1 MATQGVTAIQKR
13 RTLWQWLKGYTGQ
26 KYMTTALFLA
36 IPVALLI
43 LFTIIPAVNMIIFSF
58 QQRDQLGVNVQW
70 VGFDNYKTLFTDM
83 AYLSTLINSLYYF
96 VGSFIQL
103 GLALFIATLLCSK
116 IKFAGLFKGVIF
128 FPYLMNGV
136 AVALI
141 FQRFFRGDDGGTL
154 NSIIALFGADPV
166 KWLSNGAINNW
177 CLVFASVWRYIG
189 FDILMFI
196 GAIQSIS
203 PDIYEAADLDGANA
217 WQKFWHIIFPGIRTI
232 IALQLILAIKGAAS
246 VFEIPYI
253 ITGGK
258 MGTSTFVIKTI
269 ETGFQYQ
276 KIGLASAMAI
286 VLLFI
291 IILIT
296 MTDNITTTENSG
308 QTSFNMDKYRF
319 KETPK
324 GVRILIDVLKYAVL
338 VIACLIVIVPLV
350 VVLLGSLKS
359 HEDFLTSGAFELPK
373 VVELANF
380 KTAFL
385 QGNVMRGL
393 INTAIILVF
402 SCAGTIITGTM
413 TAFVVQR
420 FTMVF
425 TKLVKNIFLIAALLP
440 NISMQVTVF
449 QVVHALGLYDT
460 LAAPIILYI
469 GTDIVS
475 IYIFIQFLN
484 NISVSLDESAILD
497 GCSYPRV
504 YLSIILPMLRP
515 AIATVLVIKFVS
527 IYNDFYT
534 ANLYMPSDGLQVV
547 STALYKFIGPY
558 GSQWEII
565 FAGVIICIIP
575 TLIIFLSMQK
585 FIYSNLV
592 SGSVKE

>member
-26 KYMTTALFLA
+26 KYMTTVLFLA

-116 IKFAGLFKGVIF
+116 IKLAGLFKGVIF

-232 IALQLILAIKGAAS
+232 IALQLILAIR
-246 VFEIPYI
+246 
-253 ITGGK
+253 
-258 MGTSTFVIKTI
+258 
-269 ETGFQYQ
+269 
-276 KIGLASAMAI
+276 
-286 VLLFI
+286 VLHLY
-291 IILIT
+291 LR
-296 MTDNITTTENSG
+296 
-308 QTSFNMDKYRF
+308 Y
-319 KETPK
+319 
-324 GVRILIDVLKYAVL
+324 RIL
-338 VIACLIVIVPLV
+338 
-350 VVLLGSLKS
+350 
-359 HEDFLTSGAFELPK
+359 
-373 VVELANF
+373 
-380 KTAFL
+380 
-385 QGNVMRGL
+385 
-393 INTAIILVF
+393 
-402 SCAGTIITGTM
+402 
-413 TAFVVQR
+413 
-420 FTMVF
+420 
-425 TKLVKNIFLIAALLP
+425 
-440 NISMQVTVF
+440 
-449 QVVHALGLYDT
+449 
-460 LAAPIILYI
+460 
-469 GTDIVS
+469 
-475 IYIFIQFLN
+475 
-484 NISVSLDESAILD
+484 
-497 GCSYPRV
+497 
-504 YLSIILPMLRP
+504 
-515 AIATVLVIKFVS
+515 
-527 IYNDFYT
+527 
-534 ANLYMPSDGLQVV
+534 
-547 STALYKFIGPY
+547 
-558 GSQWEII
+558 
-565 FAGVIICIIP
+565 
-575 TLIIFLSMQK
+575 
-585 FIYSNLV
+585 
-592 SGSVKE
+592 

>member
-26 KYMTTALFLA
+26 KYMTTVLFLA

-70 VGFDNYKTLFTDM
+70 VGFDNY
-83 AYLSTLINSLYYF
+83 LSTLINSLYYF

-116 IKFAGLFKGVIF
+116 IKLAGLFKGVIF

-177 CLVFASVWRYIG
+177 GLVFASVWRYIG

-196 GAIQSIS
+196 GALQSIS

-291 IILIT
+291 IIVIT
-296 MTDNITTTENSG
+296 MI
-308 QTSFNMDKYRF
+308 QKIFF
-319 KETPK
+319 KEEK
-324 GVRILIDVLKYAVL
+324 
-338 VIACLIVIVPLV
+338 
-350 VVLLGSLKS
+350 
-359 HEDFLTSGAFELPK
+359 
-373 VVELANF
+373 
-380 KTAFL
+380 
-385 QGNVMRGL
+385 
-393 INTAIILVF
+393 
-402 SCAGTIITGTM
+402 
-413 TAFVVQR
+413 
-420 FTMVF
+420 
-425 TKLVKNIFLIAALLP
+425 
-440 NISMQVTVF
+440 
-449 QVVHALGLYDT
+449 
-460 LAAPIILYI
+460 
-469 GTDIVS
+469 
-475 IYIFIQFLN
+475 
-484 NISVSLDESAILD
+484 
-497 GCSYPRV
+497 
-504 YLSIILPMLRP
+504 
-515 AIATVLVIKFVS
+515 
-527 IYNDFYT
+527 
-534 ANLYMPSDGLQVV
+534 
-547 STALYKFIGPY
+547 
-558 GSQWEII
+558 
-565 FAGVIICIIP
+565 
-575 TLIIFLSMQK
+575 
-585 FIYSNLV
+585 
-592 SGSVKE
+592 